1 MLSIYSNKEKIKMSR
16 TDLIQ
21 LPLLIEPR
29 QKRHVR
35 SQFGALCFR
44 FKNGKIEFLLITSRR
59 TKRWILPKGWPENK
73 MTPGE
78 SAANE
83 AFEEAGVTGEHD
95 ERPIGIYCY
104 NKKVEPGEILPCVV
118 TIFSLKVKNILSNY
132 PEKLERKRKW
142 FTRENA
148 AKSVAEPE
156 LAMLIKCFD
165 AS

>member
-1 MLSIYSNKEKIKMSR
+1 
-16 TDLIQ
+16 
-21 LPLLIEPR
+21 
-29 QKRHVR
+29 
-35 SQFGALCFR
+35 
-44 FKNGKIEFLLITSRR
+44 
-59 TKRWILPKGWPENK
+59 

-83 AFEEAGVTGEHD
+83 AFEEAGVTGKHD

-104 NKKVEPGEILPCVV
+104 NKKVEPGEILPCIV
-118 TIFSLKVKNILSNY
+118 TIFSLKVQNILSNY